1 MDDQS
6 NSNTDASSSRP
17 KWKLRKLTKPFASQ
31 NKCYLP
37 VARIAHMNHASV
49 KKHGV
54 TMTCGDVTETTTL
67 LHFV

>member
-17 KWKLRKLTKPFASQ
+17 QWKLRKLTKPFASQ
-31 NKCYLP
+31 NKSYLP
-37 VARIAHMNHASV
+37 VEPCLLNHASV

-54 TMTCGDVTETTTL
+54 TMTCGDVKETTTL